1 MSSQSKAPE
10 VATDEVVSIGGQDF
24 VLVGHAA
31 KRLGISH
38 NSVLRRLKIG
48 ALKGFTDHV
57 NGYHY
62 VNVRSIDETI
72 KLREELARAASL
84 PGDERF
90 RSDAEIDQE
99 LKQALA

>member
-1 MSSQSKAPE
+1 MSSGSK
-10 VATDEVVSIGGQDF
+10 DGVVSIGGQDF
-24 VLVGHAA
+24 LLVGEAA

-38 NSVLRRLKIG
+38 NSVLRRLKTG
-48 ALKGFTDHV
+48 ALKGFTEQV

-62 VNVRSIDETI
+62 VSGRSIDNTLR
-72 KLREELARAASL
+72 LREELARAATL

-90 RSDAEIDQE
+90 KSDAEVDKE